1 MSVIY
6 QIIYNGEK
14 FDIVVNP
21 DGNDYYYSLVLSDDI
36 QGSDSDETFSTI
48 LEAIYAAIDEICGSD
63 ESGKT
68 ILKRDIKLDEILNYE
83 TRSENN

>member
-6 QIIYNGEK
+6 QIIYNGER

-21 DGNDYYYSLVLSDDI
+21 DGDDYYYSIVLSDDI
-36 QGSDSDETFSTI
+36 EGSDSEKTFTTI
-48 LEAIYAAIDEICGSD
+48 LDAIYAAIDEICAGD

-83 TRSENN
+83 KRS

>member
-6 QIIYNGEK
+6 QIIYNGERL
-14 FDIVVNP
+14 DIVVNS
-21 DGNDYYYSLVLSDDI
+21 DNNDYYYSIVLSDDI
-36 QGSDSDETFSTI
+36 EGSDSDETFTTI
-48 LEAIYAAIDEICGSD
+48 LDAIYAAIDEICAGD

-83 TRSENN
+83 KRS

>member
-6 QIIYNGEK
+6 QIIYNGER

-21 DGNDYYYSLVLSDDI
+21 DDKDYYYSIVLSDDI
-36 QGSDSDETFSTI
+36 EGSDSEKTFNTI
-48 LEAIYAAIDEICGSD
+48 LDAIYAAIDEICDGD
-63 ESGKT
+63 DSGKT

-83 TRSENN
+83 KRH